1 MISNVNFFRR
11 LGAITYDLFIVF
23 SLILFLDVIAV
34 IVFIGKEDTSG
45 ILFYLVTLPA
55 IYYYYV
61 FSWVIR
67 GQTVG
72 MMAWKFKIQT
82 TDNKK
87 LSYTIASKR
96 LVFSWFSFAFFGLGY
111 FYQFIDKENDALHD
125 KISKTKLLM
134 K

>member
-1 MISNVNFFRR
+1 MKSNVNFFRR

-23 SLILFLDVIAV
+23 SLILFLFGVI
-34 IVFIGKEDTSG
+34 IFFIGKEDTSG

-87 LSYTIASKR
+87 LSYSIASKR
-96 LVFSWFSFAFFGLGY
+96 LVLSWLSFAFFGLGY
-111 FYQFIDKENDALHD
+111 LYQFIDKENDALHD

>member
-1 MISNVNFFRR
+1 MKSNVNFFRR

-23 SLILFLDVIAV
+23 SLILFLFGVI
-34 IVFIGKEDTSG
+34 IFFIGKEDTSG

-82 TDNKK
+82 TDNKR

-96 LVFSWFSFAFFGLGY
+96 LVFSWFSFAFFGLWY
-111 FYQFIDKENDALHD
+111 LYQFIDKENDALHD

>member
-1 MISNVNFFRR
+1 MKSNVNFFRR

-23 SLILFLDVIAV
+23 SLILFLFGVI
-34 IVFIGKEDTSG
+34 IFFIGKEDTSG
-45 ILFYLVTLPA
+45 MLFYLVTLPA

-82 TDNKK
+82 TNNKK
-87 LSYTIASKR
+87 LSYSTASKR
-96 LVFSWFSFAFFGLGY
+96 LVLSWFSFAFFGLGY
-111 FYQFIDKENDALHD
+111 LYQFIDKENDALHD